1 MEKACNVVCPETSLQ
16 CHLSGP
22 HVRQSYGP
30 IPVKSINKML
40 MRKLSLEESFWL
52 RTRGSRVRGGI
63 QDQPH
68 TGASLLGMCLH
79 DSRTARMSYTLTHT
93 IHRPYFPSPARTK
106 GCRTTYRHSPPLCV
120 TCCFLQSH
128 FQSLQMPAGCE
139 RSEEEVR
146 TRGLMAG

>member
-30 IPVKSINKML
+30 IPDKSINKML

-79 DSRTARMSYTLTHT
+79 DSRTAGMSYTLTHT

-106 GCRTTYRHSPPLCV
+106 GWPHHLQALTSSLCDLLLSSKPLPKSPDACRV
-120 TCCFLQSH
+120 
-128 FQSLQMPAGCE
+128 
-139 RSEEEVR
+139 
-146 TRGLMAG
+146 